1 MNKYKISVKNEEDV
15 LHSKIYFFSSSSSGY
30 LISLCQFCLQLILI
44 LGTSGFEVPFMP
56 MPGGQCESNDLKVLG
71 VDLDLD
77 LMQNGTT
84 ADAFFEAIGKMH
96 AFEKYDQFALSICI
110 FPLPSLLKQEFR
122 FFFCHYL
129 NPILIKTLAS
139 AGTSINPILIF

>member
-1 MNKYKISVKNEEDV
+1 
-15 LHSKIYFFSSSSSGY
+15 
-30 LISLCQFCLQLILI
+30 
-44 LGTSGFEVPFMP
+44 MP

-96 AFEKYDQFALSICI
+96 ALEKYDQFALSICI
-110 FPLPSLLKQEFR
+110 FPLPYLVKQEFR
-122 FFFCHYL
+122 FFFCHSL
-129 NPILIKTLAS
+129 NPILITILVS
-139 AGTSINPILIF
+139 AGSSISPILIFFLIFSLILGTPPPSPDSSSHSQAIIKSEFEANTLPAEAKVVRLGM

>member
-1 MNKYKISVKNEEDV
+1 
-15 LHSKIYFFSSSSSGY
+15 
-30 LISLCQFCLQLILI
+30 
-44 LGTSGFEVPFMP
+44 MP

-96 AFEKYDQFALSICI
+96 ALEKYDQFALSICI
-110 FPLPSLLKQEFR
+110 FPLPSLLEQEFR

-139 AGTSINPILIF
+139 AGSSINPILIFWVL

>member
-1 MNKYKISVKNEEDV
+1 M
-15 LHSKIYFFSSSSSGY
+15 
-30 LISLCQFCLQLILI
+30 ISLCQFCLQLILI

-96 AFEKYDQFALSICI
+96 ALEKYDQFALSICI
-110 FPLPSLLKQEFR
+110 FPLPSLLEQEFR

-139 AGTSINPILIF
+139 AGSSINPISIFRFSL

>member
-1 MNKYKISVKNEEDV
+1 MIS
-15 LHSKIYFFSSSSSGY
+15 L
-30 LISLCQFCLQLILI
+30 SLCQFCLQLILI

-96 AFEKYDQFALSICI
+96 ALEKYDQFANSIYI
-110 FPLPSLLKQEFR
+110 FPLPYLLKQEFS
-122 FFFCHYL
+122 FFSV
-129 NPILIKTLAS
+129 ILILTLFS
-139 AGTSINPILIF
+139 